1 MYAGVEIGGTKVVIA
16 CGTSPDDLSEMI
28 RIPTTAPRETA
39 AAMVD
44 CLKTLEQKA
53 GAFKAIGIASFGPVG
68 VSPDRPGYGV
78 IRKTPKPGWSGFD
91 LLGAFRS
98 AFPSTPFALDT
109 DVAAAALGE
118 AKWGVAQGSRTVV
131 YVTVGTG
138 IGGGIVVD
146 GKPLHG
152 TLHPEVGHVVVR
164 RDPRDL
170 TFRGCCPFHGD
181 CLEGL
186 ASGPSLEARTGVR
199 GESIAADDEV
209 WDIVGGYLAQLYY
222 DLALTVAPD
231 CIVIGGSLGMRE
243 DVLKASRAALGRLAG
258 GYIEALETQDGA
270 DAFVRHATFGDR
282 AGVLGAIALA
292 AAGECADGALISN

>member
-16 CGTSPDDLSEMI
+16 YGTSPDDLSEMV
-28 RIPTTAPRETA
+28 RIPTTTPHETVEA
-39 AAMVD
+39 VVG
-44 CLKTLEQKA
+44 CLKSMELKA
-53 GAFKAIGIASFGPVG
+53 GAFEAIGIASFGPVG
-68 VSPDRPGYGV
+68 VSRERPGYGF

-98 AFPSTPFALDT
+98 AFPSTRFALDT
-109 DVAAAALGE
+109 DVASAALGE
-118 AKWGVAQGSRTVV
+118 VKWGVARGSRTVV

-152 TLHPEVGHVVVR
+152 TLHPEVGHVIVR

-170 TFRGCCPFHGD
+170 RFAGCCPFHGD

-199 GESIAADDEV
+199 GEMIGPDNEV
-209 WDIVGGYLAQLYY
+209 WDVIGGYLGQLYY

-231 CIVIGGSLGMRE
+231 LIVVGGSVGLRE
-243 DVLKASRAALGRLAG
+243 DVINASRTRLHHLAG
-258 GYIEALETQDGA
+258 GYIEALVTREGTH
-270 DAFVRHATFGDR
+270 AFLREATFGDR
-282 AGVLGAIALA
+282 AGILGAIALA
-292 AAGECADGALISN
+292 ANPQW